1 VQLGRR
7 AFLGAAGATIA
18 AACAP
23 EGAGSAVTAAPSVG
37 PPETTAIRFSGP
49 APCDPWTW
57 LVGDF
62 LKEEGFTTVE
72 SGTGGV
78 ATNDIAVTYGNNY
91 VASVDAGEP
100 YIALGGTHVGCM
112 ELWALPGINSVR
124 DLRGKRL
131 VATKPDVLNDL
142 IYGLW
147 VSLLTTFGVDPSE
160 VAFTF
165 NTDTTKTPVDYFVEG
180 RSDAV
185 VAIGLGGAQ
194 LMANPKNPGKQIF
207 DTSVDKPW
215 SQHFCC
221 LLLAK
226 REWAKAN
233 PNAAKRA
240 TRAVLRAI
248 DYGAQDRQRAV
259 TSAVDKK
266 LGVAT
271 NPAILF
277 ETIKALPY
285 DWRAYDPAESL
296 RFYALRLADA
306 KLLKKTP
313 SQILA
318 DGTDFAFFRQ
328 MQKELKA

>member
-1 VQLGRR
+1 MQLGRR

-23 EGAGSAVTAAPSVG
+23 TNSGIVRTAVPSLG
-37 PPETTAIRFSGP
+37 PVETTAIRFAGP
-49 APCDPWTW
+49 VPCDPWTW
-57 LVGDF
+57 FADDF
-62 LKEEGFTTVE
+62 LKEEGFTDVKM
-72 SGTGGV
+72 SAGGI
-78 ATNDIAVTYGNNY
+78 AASDIAITYGNNY

-100 YIALGGTHVGCM
+100 YVALGGTHVGCM

-165 NTDTTKTPVDYFVEG
+165 NTDPTKTPVDYFVDG

-226 REWAKAN
+226 TDWAKAN

-259 TSAVDKK
+259 TTAVDKK
-266 LGVAT
+266 LGVAA

>member
-1 VQLGRR
+1 MQLGRR

-23 EGAGSAVTAAPSVG
+23 QGASSGVTAAPSVG

-49 APCDPWTW
+49 TPCDPWTW

-78 ATNDIAVTYGNNY
+78 VTNDIAVTYGNNY

-100 YIALGGTHVGCM
+100 YVALGGTHVGCM

-142 IYGLW
+142 TYGLW

-165 NTDTTKTPVDYFVEG
+165 TNDPNKNQIDYFIDGKSE
-180 RSDAV
+180 AV

-215 SQHFCC
+215 SQNFCC

-226 REWAKAN
+226 REWARAN

-266 LGVAT
+266 LGVAA

-277 ETIKALPY
+277 ETIKGLPY